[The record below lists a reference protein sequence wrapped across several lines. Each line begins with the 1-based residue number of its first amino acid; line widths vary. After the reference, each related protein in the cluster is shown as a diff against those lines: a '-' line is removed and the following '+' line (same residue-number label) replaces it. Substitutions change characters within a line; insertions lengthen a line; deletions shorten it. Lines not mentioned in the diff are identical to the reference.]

1 MSGDGVV
8 EVVESG
14 GREPCRCQ
22 CVKALER
29 SLKQREKWEVKM
41 NGKMMIFAKA
51 RVGFDFSKIIHF
63 QFILKSIFQ
72 K

>member
-1 MSGDGVV
+1 MTVSGDGVV

-14 GREPCRCQ
+14 GRELSVC
-22 CVKALER
+22 LER
-29 SLKQREKWEVKM
+29 SLKQQEKWEVKM
-41 NGKMMIFAKA
+41 NRKMMIFAKA

-63 QFILKSIFQ
+63 RFILNSIFQ